1 MTEMVPAEGFKR
13 KTLSKTA
20 EHRFRKFGPPPK
32 KNAFIKILSSNE
44 GKPYNRRCYRK
55 IQFVHLRNWDLSPLL
70 KRAIGIVFYH

>member
-32 KNAFIKILSSNE
+32 KKCLYQNPFL
-44 GKPYNRRCYRK
+44 
-55 IQFVHLRNWDLSPLL
+55 Q
-70 KRAIGIVFYH
+70 